1 MKIENEMKQLI
12 KHCIVGIFIMVIVSS
27 CDKLFGGKEEVLLE
41 SSRRDTTTIVDL
53 PDSVKQHLI
62 AQDSLYQGLV
72 DQIDSLTKNLN
83 LANEQVSSL
92 DESLKRIEKPARK
105 WKTLT
110 IVASILGVLSFV
122 VSVFLCFAK
131 TNRKEAEE
139 VACEYLGKSDR
150 FKKLQTT
157 VNDLEKQVGK
167 VYITTNNPQQS
178 SSDFSKYFKLD
189 NRIENLEKKVEAI
202 VNSNPPSPSPASL
215 PPSIYS
221 SRSDNKRSSSS
232 RICYAKSNNKNFFT
246 EILNSKQEG
255 CVFVIE
261 LKNEEQG
268 EFDLISLDKIQ
279 SITDWRDVVEVS
291 GDCTMEEAT
300 KYDTKEKGRCEKV
313 NDTTW
318 EVNKPLKIKISK

>member
-1 MKIENEMKQLI
+1 MM
-12 KHCIVGIFIMVIVSS
+12 FVSS
-27 CDKLFGGKEEVLLE
+27 CDKLFGGKEDVAYE
-41 SSRRDTTTIVDL
+41 SGRRDTTTIVDL

-83 LANEQVSSL
+83 LVNEQVSSL
-92 DESLKRIEKPARK
+92 DESLKRIEEPTRT

-110 IVASILGVLSFV
+110 IVASILGLLSLVFA
-122 VSVFLCFAK
+122 VFLCFAK

-139 VACEYLGKSDR
+139 VAREYLGKSDR
-150 FKKLQTT
+150 FKSLQTT

-167 VYITTNNPQQS
+167 AYITTNIPQQS
-178 SSDFSKYFKLD
+178 SSDISKFIKLD
-189 NRIENLEKKVEAI
+189 NRIENLEKKVETI
-202 VNSNPPSPSPASL
+202 IKSNSPSPYP
-215 PPSIYS
+215 PPSIS
-221 SRSDNKRSSSS
+221 SSYSDNKRSSSS
-232 RICYAKSNNKNFFT
+232 RICYAKSNNKKFFT

-261 LKNEEQG
+261 LKNEECG

-300 KYDTKEKGRCEKV
+300 KYNTKEKGRCEKV

-318 EVNKPLKIKISK
+318 EVTKPLKIKISK